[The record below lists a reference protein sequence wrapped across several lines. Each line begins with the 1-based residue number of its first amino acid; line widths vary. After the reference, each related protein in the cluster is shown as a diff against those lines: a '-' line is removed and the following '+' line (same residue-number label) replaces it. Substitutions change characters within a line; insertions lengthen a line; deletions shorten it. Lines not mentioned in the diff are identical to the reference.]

1 MKAEQLLQRAKEIL
15 DGSSTPAQPRRMR
28 IAAFLIRQVLE
39 EEVSVACERLVAR
52 MDHPVRMRSRLLVL
66 HVLDQTG
73 VAGKIEYA
81 WNALSRACHHHA
93 YELAPTTSELQHLL
107 TVVTHLVDSRA
118 NLAAG
123 APK

>member
-1 MKAEQLLQRAKEIL
+1 MKAEQLLERAKEIL
-15 DGSSTPAQPRRMR
+15 DGGGTTPGPRRMR

-39 EEVSVACERLVAR
+39 EEVSAHCERLVGP

-93 YELAPTTSELQHLL
+93 YELAPTVSELQHLL

-118 NLAAG
+118 SLVAS